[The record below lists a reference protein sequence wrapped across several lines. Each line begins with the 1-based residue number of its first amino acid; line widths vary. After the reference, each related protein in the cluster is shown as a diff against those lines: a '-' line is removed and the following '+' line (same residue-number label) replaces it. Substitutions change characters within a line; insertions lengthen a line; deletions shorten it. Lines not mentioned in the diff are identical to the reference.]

1 MPKQRPELHVVL
13 TLEAVPYVGAR
24 PLRPRRWID
33 GMRGRSEREHIE
45 QHAFVVAAPA
55 ADVEPAC
62 VLIGG
67 RLGAPSHVDERFAVA
82 RPAPVGAPIQRVGQ
96 RAHLAVSRVVTVKVL
111 ATCQRAGEQQRR
123 VDRRKFD
130 AIEPAARFHVEKV
143 VEEAVVTCDSSGFRA
158 LWCGPEESQRRE
170 HAFTRRIA
178 RDPPMRDADWVRREG
193 ESHRGHARERL
204 GRPSV
209 RRQSVPGVRRLP
221 EKIERALRQG
231 VEKRRF
237 TVRCAIR
244 GRRRL
249 HRRDR
254 LRWRSGTR
262 HTGDDGAHRHHRR
275 CQRAAHARN
284 FAREPCDAVRNRTAH
299 RAGGVVRPQ

>member
-1 MPKQRPELHVVL
+1 
-13 TLEAVPYVGAR
+13 
-24 PLRPRRWID
+24 
-33 GMRGRSEREHIE
+33 MRGRSEREHIE
-45 QHAFVVAAPA
+45 QHAFVVAAPT

-67 RLGAPSHVDERFAVA
+67 RVGAPSHVDEHVAVA
-82 RPAPVGAPIQRVGQ
+82 RPAPIGAPIQRVGQ

-111 ATCQRAGEQQRR
+111 ATRQRAGQQQRG
-123 VDRRKFD
+123 VDRRKFN

-143 VEEAVVTCDSSGFRA
+143 VEEAVVTGDASGFRT
-158 LWCGPEESQRRE
+158 LRRGPEESQRRE
-170 HAFTRRIA
+170 HALTRRVA

-193 ESHRGHARERL
+193 KSHRGHARERL
-204 GRPSV
+204 RRPSV

-221 EKIERALRQG
+221 EKIEGALRQR

-237 TVRCAIR
+237 TGRCAIR

-249 HRRDR
+249 HRRGR
-254 LRWRSGTR
+254 LGGRSGTR
-262 HTGDDGAHRHHRR
+262 HAGDDGAHCHHRR
-275 CQRAAHARN
+275 YQRAAHARN

-299 RAGGVVRPQ
+299 RAGGGVRPQ